1 MKSPNKARS
10 NSDGGIILTDEENE
24 AQNGVHM
31 LGGPRISLA
40 VVALACVAGCGAG
53 GNKANASTSGGVAAS
68 GPAIAPQDKAPSP
81 QQTGGFD
88 GQRAYDYTAKLVSF
102 GPRPSGSDAIK
113 KTQGYISGELHAD
126 GCQVDEDN
134 FNAQTPVGN
143 ITMKNIVAKVPGA
156 GKDVILLLTHY
167 DTKRLDNFVGA
178 EDGGSSTGLMLEMA
192 RLLCGKKQPV
202 AIWMAFLD
210 GEEAVN
216 PEWGDDDH
224 TYGSRQMAANLELT
238 GQSKNVKAVILVDMI
253 GQKGL
258 HTPKEST
265 STAWLTELIWSTAAK
280 LGYQNVFVSQSGPVD
295 DDHDP
300 FLAKGIPAVDI
311 IDLND
316 YINEGYWHTP
326 QDTMDKI
333 SPKSLAIVGH
343 VVLASVG
350 ELEKKFSR

>member
-1 MKSPNKARS
+1 
-10 NSDGGIILTDEENE
+10 
-24 AQNGVHM
+24 M
-31 LGGPRISLA
+31 LRGLKISSA
-40 VVALACVAGCGAG
+40 IVALACALGCSGGA
-53 GNKANASTSGGVAAS
+53 NKSNVNASGSVAADVV
-68 GPAIAPQDKAPSP
+68 AIAAQDKAPAP

-113 KTQGYISGELHAD
+113 NTQDYISGELRAS
-126 GCQVDEDN
+126 GCQIDDDD
-134 FNAQTPVGN
+134 FHAQTPVGN
-143 ITMKNIVAKVPGA
+143 IAMKNIVAKVPGA
-156 GKDVILLLTHY
+156 GKNVILLLTHY

-192 RLLCGKKQPV
+192 RLLCGKQQPV

-216 PEWGDDDH
+216 TKWGDDDH

-238 GQSKNVKAVILVDMI
+238 GQTKNIKAVILVDMI

-258 HTPKEST
+258 RIPKEST
-265 STAWLTELIWSTAAK
+265 STAWLTDLVWTTAAN
-280 LGYQNVFVSQSGPVD
+280 LGYQSVFVSQSGPVD

-300 FLAKGIPAVDI
+300 FLAKGISSVDI

-316 YINEGYWHTP
+316 YITEGYWHTP

-343 VVLASVG
+343 VVLASVA
-350 ELEKKFSR
+350 ELEKKFSK

>member
-1 MKSPNKARS
+1 
-10 NSDGGIILTDEENE
+10 
-24 AQNGVHM
+24 M
-31 LGGPRISLA
+31 LGGLRISLA
-40 VVALACVAGCGAG
+40 IVALACAMGCSAE
-53 GNKANASTSGGVAAS
+53 GNKSNAGVPGSVAAA
-68 GPAIAPQDKAPSP
+68 GPVTAPQDKAPTP

-88 GQRAYDYTAKLVSF
+88 GQRAYNYTAKLVSF

-113 KTQGYISGELHAD
+113 KTQDYISSELRVD
-126 GCQVDEDN
+126 GCQTDDDN

-143 ITMKNIVAKVPGA
+143 IAMKNIVAKVPGT

-216 PEWGDDDH
+216 PQWGDDDH

-258 HTPKEST
+258 RIPKEST
-265 STAWLTELIWSTAAK
+265 STAWLTDLIWSTAAK
-280 LGYQNVFVSQSGPVD
+280 LGYQNVFVSESGSVD

-300 FLAKGIPAVDI
+300 FLAKGISSVDI

-316 YINEGYWHTP
+316 YINEGYWHTA

-343 VVLASVG
+343 VVLVSVD

>member
-1 MKSPNKARS
+1 
-10 NSDGGIILTDEENE
+10 
-24 AQNGVHM
+24 M
-31 LGGPRISLA
+31 LGGLRISLA
-40 VVALACVAGCGAG
+40 IVTLACVMGCSAG
-53 GNKANASTSGGVAAS
+53 GNKSSAVGSSSVAAA
-68 GPAIAPQDKAPSP
+68 GPATAPQDKAPAP

-113 KTQGYISGELHAD
+113 KTQDYISSELRAD
-126 GCQVDEDN
+126 GCQIDEND
-134 FNAQTPVGN
+134 FHAQTPIG
-143 ITMKNIVAKVPGA
+143 TLAMKNIVAKVA
-156 GKDVILLLTHY
+156 GDGKNVILLLTHY
-167 DTKRLDNFVGA
+167 DTKRMDNFVGA

-210 GEEAVN
+210 GEEAMVHWN
-216 PEWGDDDH
+216 QGVDDH

-238 GQSKNVKAVILVDMI
+238 GQLRNIKAVILVDMI

-258 HTPKEST
+258 HISKDSYSTP
-265 STAWLTELIWSTAAK
+265 WLTDLVWSTAAK
-280 LGYQNVFVSQSGPVD
+280 LGYQNVFVPQTSGTE
-295 DDHDP
+295 DDHQP
-300 FLAKGIPAVDI
+300 FLAKGLAAVDL

-316 YINEGYWHTP
+316 YINEGYWHTA

-343 VVLASVG
+343 VVLASVD